1 MLDGIG
7 GLWGVTPCS
16 EVNER
21 KQSYFNPLANLNN
34 IKSHAVI
41 FDHLIIIFCPAVFL
55 SKNRDFLQ
63 EKFALKYK

>member
-7 GLWGVTPCS
+7 GVTPCS

-21 KQSYFNPLANLNN
+21 KQAYFNHLASLNHA
-34 IKSHAVI
+34 KSHAVI
-41 FDHLIIIFCPAVFL
+41 FDYLIIISCPAGFL
-55 SKNRDFLQ
+55 SKNCYFLQ